1 METYLAWLKE
11 TTEQA
16 GPDIDSVMVLEGG
29 QVVIQ
34 VSIVSARSFQIARE
48 FADAGHLVSLLS
60 GEMEHDFNRDHYGLA
75 AR

>member
-11 TTEQA
+11 ITGQA
-16 GPDIDSVMVLEGG
+16 GPDIDSVMVEESG
-29 QVVIQ
+29 QVVIK

-60 GEMEHDFNRDHYGLA
+60 GEAEVDFNRDHYGLP